1 MVIYICQ
8 LETET
13 QNAIYNKLET
23 LGMTKDEI
31 EYTMTFKVND
41 LDELISV
48 TELLNK

>member
-1 MVIYICQ
+1 MATYICQ

-41 LDELISV
+41 LDELINV
-48 TELLNK
+48 TEILNK

>member
-13 QNAIYNKLET
+13 QQAIYNKLET

-31 EYTMTFKVND
+31 EYAMTFKVSD
-41 LDELISV
+41 LDELINV
-48 TELLNK
+48 TEILNK

>member
-8 LETET
+8 LKTET

-31 EYTMTFKVND
+31 EYAMTFKVSD
-41 LDELISV
+41 LDELINV
-48 TELLNK
+48 TEVLNK

>member
-1 MVIYICQ
+1 MAIYICQ

-41 LDELISV
+41 LDVLINV

>member
-1 MVIYICQ
+1 MTIYICQ

-13 QNAIYNKLET
+13 QQAIYNKLET

-41 LDELISV
+41 LDELINV